1 MSDAKQAVMMA
12 DMKQQLWGQRQI
24 LTLVAELLKIA
35 PAFGRIEP
43 NDRKQ
48 YYTFF
53 VDAGLSEACGHVDVI
68 HDDQKKDMKKKKRR
82 RKMRTSPMMRSF
94 FEKSADTAEQK
105 DDETKSCEQFDKCL
119 KLGVHEDSSTR
130 KVAELLRFHTSTSG
144 DELIGLKE
152 YVDCMKEGQNDLY
165 CITSGKYCSTVV
177 FPFLENLRKGREMLY
192 MMDPIDD
199 YAVQQIKKFNA

>member
-1 MSDAKQAVMMA
+1 MMSTLSGHSSECATVCVIRSMPDTNQAVIMA
-12 DMKQQLWGQRQI
+12 DMKQELWRQRQI

-43 NDRKQ
+43 NDRKH
-48 YYTFF
+48 YYMFF
-53 VDAGLSEACGHVDVI
+53 LDAGLSEAGDHVDVI
-68 HDDQKKDMKKKKRR
+68 HDDQKKEKEEEEEKAKDEDE
-82 RKMRTSPMMRSF
+82 PNDGEF
-94 FEKSADTAEQK
+94 FEKLADTTEQK
-105 DDETKSCEQFDKCL
+105 DDETKSGEQFDKCL

-177 FPFLENLRKGREMLY
+177 FSFFGDLEERT
-192 MMDPIDD
+192 
-199 YAVQQIKKFNA
+199 